1 MTEITDNINTDRD
14 PAKGVIFF
22 DAACSICRSGANR
35 LHIALQRRGFRL
47 LPLQSADATRWTGAS
62 PEELLREIHLVTAS
76 RKILR
81 GIDALIYIAAAF
93 AWTKPLAWIASMPGI
108 HRLLQ
113 TMYRIFANHRYQI
126 ARSCRIGT
134 SAGIFDRMARWLP
147 AVLLIAISF
156 IAGRNAASWIW
167 MWAVA
172 VSMFLACK
180 WMLWWPVRRSGSIAR
195 NLAYFLAWPGMDAES
210 FLTGPAPGAPTGH
223 QWFAAMTNTAT
234 GAALV
239 WVVTRALNP
248 GAPFAAAWAGM
259 IGLALFL
266 HFGLMQLAALAW
278 RRAGV
283 AAEPL
288 MQQPTRSISLAD
300 FWSRRWNTGFR
311 FIAHDLIF
319 MPLLRPLGV
328 TAATAVVFLVSGF
341 IHDAVISVPARG
353 GYGLPTLYFLIQL
366 AGLLL
371 ERTRIFRP
379 WIRRATFGRLYAI
392 VFVVA
397 PLPLLFHAAFVHNV
411 IVPFLHAIGGLP

>member
-1 MTEITDNINTDRD
+1 MTEITDNTNIGR
-14 PAKGVIFF
+14 GLIFF
-22 DAACSICRSGANR
+22 DAACDVCRSGATR
-35 LHIALQRRGFRL
+35 LQSALQRRGFRL
-47 LPLQSADATRWTGAS
+47 IPLQSEEAARWTGAS
-62 PEELLREIHLVTAS
+62 AQQLLREVHLVTAS
-76 RKILR
+76 RKVLR

-93 AWTKPLAWIASMPGI
+93 CWAKPLAWIASMPGV

-113 TMYRIFANHRYQI
+113 AMYRTFANHRYQI
-126 ARSCRIGT
+126 ARSCRIGK
-134 SAGIFDRMARWLP
+134 SAGVFDRIARWLP

-156 IAGRNAASWIW
+156 IAGRNAAGWIW

-172 VSMFLACK
+172 LSVFLACK
-180 WMLWWPVRRSGSIAR
+180 WMIWWPVRRTGSTAR

-210 FLTGPAPGAPTGH
+210 FLTGPAPARPTGR
-223 QWFAAMTNTAT
+223 QWLAAIGKTAT

-239 WVVTRALNP
+239 WLVARALNP
-248 GAPFAAAWAGM
+248 HAPFAAAWTGM

-288 MQQPTRSISLAD
+288 MRQPTRSVSLAD

-311 FIAHDLIF
+311 FLAHDLLF

-328 TAATAVVFLVSGF
+328 AAATAVVFLVSGI
-341 IHDAVISVPARG
+341 IHDAVISIPARG

-366 AGLLL
+366 GGLLL
-371 ERTRIFRP
+371 ERTPALRP

-392 VFVVA
+392 AFVVL